1 MWKKI
6 NKGERKLLRSHDQL
20 ETVFRKG
27 LKIGGKNTPSGTW
40 RTLESLLKTLNK
52 ETKSCKG
59 QLLPING
66 ILNYLTVLSLDILN
80 FSLKLSGI
88 HRLDVKINALFSF
101 TTPNE
106 ASVSMPWKLSSILS
120 LWRWPNLISPSLTY
134 LTSASPDS
142 SSFPAI

>member
-1 MWKKI
+1 MTCFDVYI
-6 NKGERKLLRSHDQL
+6 VDNNREHFFIRKSC
-20 ETVFRKG
+20 
-27 LKIGGKNTPSGTW
+27 I
-40 RTLESLLKTLNK
+40 TLEVNTRLVLSNLQDYGGTKLRLTICGGLDAKEPLNFHFCHVTMEGLNR

-120 LWRWPNLISPSLTY
+120 L
-134 LTSASPDS
+134 
-142 SSFPAI
+142 